1 MKTLFL
7 SLLATLGEVSASGM
21 LRLAD
26 HTDFIPF
33 WNTATSS
40 WSWSLVATNSTY
52 APGQTYFP
60 VRDLSAGQ
68 NPVKPRDGD
77 RYLRSTSANF
87 NFIGVAAGEPIWIL
101 PMSDN
106 GQAWPGFGDTQSNTF
121 ASYTETDTRVSG
133 SAPWLRLQL
142 SAVDGPAGGFFSLY
156 SSSSLVWMR
165 TDNGIDIND
174 VFIKPF
180 NHAHANWCFTK
191 KGLWRVRMTV
201 SGFQGPG
208 ASNPTPTSAE
218 LPIYFAIGAFAEWR
232 ASRFSGPDAVNPAI
246 GGDLAD
252 PDQDGISNLLE
263 YALGGDPLT
272 SSAVREGDS
281 GVLAPVFGSVIID
294 SLHYPTFTYH
304 RRKASTVSEITYA
317 TEWQNGLS
325 PSGWV
330 QGGIIT
336 NTQSID
342 AFWEKVTLRYSL
354 PISSTSGLFCRL
366 KITWN

>member
-26 HTDFIPF
+26 HTDITPF

-68 NPVKPRDGD
+68 NPFKPRDGD
-77 RYLRSTSANF
+77 RYLRSASANF

-252 PDQDGISNLLE
+252 QTRTASATCSNT
-263 YALGGDPLT
+263 PLVEIHSPAQPCAKGT
-272 SSAVREGDS
+272 AAFSPRSSAESSSTPCTTPPSPTTEGRPLPFRKSPTPPS
-281 GVLAPVFGSVIID
+281 GRTD
-294 SLHYPTFTYH
+294 SLPLAGS
-304 RRKASTVSEITYA
+304 RVASLLTPRVLMLF
-317 TEWQNGLS
+317 G
-325 PSGWV
+325 
-330 QGGIIT
+330 
-336 NTQSID
+336 
-342 AFWEKVTLRYSL
+342 KKSL
-354 PISSTSGLFCRL
+354 
-366 KITWN
+366 